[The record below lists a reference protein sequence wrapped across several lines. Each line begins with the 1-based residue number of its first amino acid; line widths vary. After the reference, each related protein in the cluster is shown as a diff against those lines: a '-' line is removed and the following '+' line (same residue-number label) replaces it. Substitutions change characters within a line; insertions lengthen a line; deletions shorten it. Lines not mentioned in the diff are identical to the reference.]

1 MNKIIPAK
9 LIFKENTIY
18 SDRFDDIYGST
29 GGYKEESN
37 HIFIDGNK
45 RTALATAITF
55 LHLNG
60 TYFDPF
66 DDETTFSKMKHFAMS
81 TSSPSDLVPEV
92 ADWLESMCME

>member
-37 HIFIDGNK
+37 HIFIDGNDLK
-45 RTALATAITF
+45 KKFTRKEKTVIL
-55 LHLNG
+55 
-60 TYFDPF
+60 
-66 DDETTFSKMKHFAMS
+66 ETGFGAGINFINTVNVFSK
-81 TSSPSDLVPEV
+81 V
-92 ADWLESMCME
+92 CY